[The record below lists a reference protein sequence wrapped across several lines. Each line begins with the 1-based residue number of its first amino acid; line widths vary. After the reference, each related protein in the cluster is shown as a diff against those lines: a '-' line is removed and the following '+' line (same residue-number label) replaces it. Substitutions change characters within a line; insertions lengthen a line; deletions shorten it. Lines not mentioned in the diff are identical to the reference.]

1 MGLIYANLKLY
12 NSFDLGLLDNK
23 MIKPNQVRSTD
34 IVALVDTG
42 AYMMCINERIQEKL
56 QLRNIGS
63 QKGELANGDIVE
75 FPIVGPVEVIFEN
88 RSTSCRAMVLP
99 GDAEPLLGSIPMED
113 LDVVLLPK
121 EQKMV
126 VNPESPLI
134 AKKKLK

>member
-23 MIKPNQVRSTD
+23 MIKPNQVRSMD
-34 IVALVDTG
+34 VVALVDSG
-42 AYMMCINERIQEKL
+42 AYMMCINEKIQEKL

-63 QKGELANGDIVE
+63 QKGELANGDVVE
-75 FPIVGPVEVIFEN
+75 LPVVGPIEVLFEN
-88 RSTSCRAMVLP
+88 RSTSCRALVLP
-99 GDAEPLLGSIPMED
+99 GDSEPLLGAIPMED

>member
-12 NSFDLGLLDNK
+12 NSFDLGLLDKK
-23 MIKPNQVRSTD
+23 MIKPDQVRSTD
-34 IVALVDTG
+34 IIARVNSG
-42 AYMMCINERIQEKL
+42 AYMMCINESIQKVLEL
-56 QLRNIGS
+56 DTIGV
-63 QKGELANGDIVE
+63 QKEELANGDIVE
-75 FPIVGPVEVIFEN
+75 LPVVGPVEVLFEN
-88 RSTSCRAMVLP
+88 RSTSCRALVFP
-99 GDAEPLLGSIPMED
+99 NDTEPLLGAIPMGD

>member
-12 NSFDLGLLDNK
+12 NSFDLGLLDKK

-34 IVALVDTG
+34 IVALVDSG
-42 AYMMCINERIQEKL
+42 AYVMCINESIQKIL
-56 QLRNIGS
+56 QLDNIGS
-63 QKGELANGDIVE
+63 QKGELANGDVVE
-75 FPIVGPVEVIFEN
+75 LPVVGPLEVLFEN
-88 RSTSCRAMVLP
+88 RSTSCRAVVFP
-99 GDAEPLLGSIPMED
+99 GDTEPLLGSIPMGD